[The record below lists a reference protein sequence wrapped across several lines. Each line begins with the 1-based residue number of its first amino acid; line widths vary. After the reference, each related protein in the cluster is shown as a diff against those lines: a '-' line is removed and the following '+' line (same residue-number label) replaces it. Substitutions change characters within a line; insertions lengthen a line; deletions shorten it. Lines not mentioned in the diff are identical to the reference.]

1 MRIGNRVGRFTVESV
16 RVVGHNGGM
25 GRARTRSGC
34 CGGSVHT
41 LSCRLRALR
50 GMNVETRAIGSKCG
64 VRYWGRDDIR
74 NDGLTTDGDW
84 GAWSD
89 TFVWDGVQVLARE
102 GGLSEAGLLPAKDR
116 VH

>member
-1 MRIGNRVGRFTVESV
+1 VIRRTSSSRGASALTKLASRGYRWIGNGVGRFTVESG

-41 LSCRLRALR
+41 VSSCLRALH

-64 VRYWGRDDIR
+64 VRYWGRDIR
-74 NDGLTTDGDW
+74 NDRLTIDGNW

-89 TFVWDGVQVLARE
+89 TVIWNGV
-102 GGLSEAGLLPAKDR
+102 
-116 VH
+116 